1 MRLPKPM
8 TSLVTTSTIESLLR
22 RQIPGFSPDKAAV
35 LFGQLGVDSFG
46 MIELRADVELATGR
60 ALPDSVWMEIETP
73 AQLVAWAGGQR
84 VPPVAPAQPANL
96 HRDYV
101 LNMPQMALGGLSES
115 WLFKELGDAHWDMIN
130 SGLGVPSSSLADGN
144 GDRLYATLTR
154 VRLEASA
161 PMAAFG
167 ENERMALEGRISRLG
182 SGMFFSDVAFSGAG
196 KGIRASVMSS
206 FTKRGS
212 PASNTGL
219 VRGQPTIPPGCP
231 IPVLNSM
238 PDLGVGYKTQRNT
251 TLGPTLFETEYRIIP
266 YHDINGVGLLYF
278 AAYPNINDICELEY
292 MGRSSQWAFE
302 SSTVSRDIFYF
313 ANTDAQERLKYRVHS
328 QEQTAE
334 GVRIESSLSRVSDGV
349 LMAYIVTNKSVMN
362 G

>member
-1 MRLPKPM
+1 MVNA
-8 TSLVTTSTIESLLR
+8 SAIESVLQ
-22 RQIPGFSPDKAAV
+22 RQIPAFSAEKAGVVFA
-35 LFGQLGVDSFG
+35 QLGVDSFG

-60 ALPDSVWMEIETP
+60 PLPDAVWMEIETP
-73 AQLVAWAGGQR
+73 AQLVAWASGQQATR
-84 VPPVAPAQPANL
+84 LVQAQPANL

-130 SGLGVPSSSLADGN
+130 TGLGVPSSSLADGN

-161 PMAAFG
+161 PMVAFG
-167 ENERMALEGRISRLG
+167 ENERVALEGRISRFG

-212 PASNTGL
+212 PTSNTGL
-219 VRGQPTIPPGCP
+219 VRGQPTIPLGCP
-231 IPVLNSM
+231 IPELGAM
-238 PDLGVGYKTQRNT
+238 PDLGVGYKTQRNS

-292 MGRSSQWAFE
+292 MGRTNQWAFD

-313 ANTDAQERLKYRVHS
+313 ANSDAEERLKYRVHR
-328 QEQTAE
+328 QEQCPE
-334 GVRIESSLSRVSDGV
+334 GVRIESSLSRASDGV
-349 LMAYIVTNKSVMN
+349 LMAYLVTTKSVMN